1 MPAHTKNMGCFSY
14 DVSIDA
20 TATVALAEAA
30 ARDAVVELGDYIKAE
45 SNAIA
50 PMRDGTLIE
59 NSRVE
64 VEGDTA
70 TIGYFNTIYANY
82 QHEGVELNHPN
93 GRQAKYLES
102 VMESPATA
110 NAAREIL
117 AQKLRERMGG

>member
-20 TATVALAEAA
+20 TATIAIAEAA
-30 ARDAVVELGDYIKAE
+30 ARDAVAELGDYIKAE

-50 PMRDGTLIE
+50 PLREGTLIE

-117 AQKLRERMGG
+117 AQKLRDRLGG

>member
-20 TATVALAEAA
+20 AAPVAIAEAA
-30 ARDAVVELGDYIKAE
+30 ARDALSELGDYIKAE

-50 PMRDGTLIE
+50 PLREGTLIE

-82 QHEGVELNHPN
+82 QHEGIELNHPN